1 MGTFMVMFGFAIIA
15 IGALLQW
22 ALLGS
27 FGIWLYRFIRKART
41 AKQSSDAAVA

>member
-15 IGALLQW
+15 IGALLPW